1 MNPYRDDQPS
11 RAPTPAPLGV
21 SVVITT
27 FNRAHV
33 LPRALDSVL
42 AQRLPDGF
50 AYEAIVVD
58 NNSTD
63 ETRAIVERYREAHPE
78 RLRYVFEPN
87 PGPSHGRNAGVEV
100 ARAPIVAFTD
110 DDNIVDGDWVQT
122 AKSLLDSHPHVAAI
136 GGKVLAQWTS
146 AAPAWL
152 NREHWSPLAILDYG
166 DQPFLLSR
174 ADPRCL
180 LTANLAIRRDVF
192 QRIGGFSP
200 EYPRCQDHELLI
212 RLWRA
217 GEVAL
222 YSPALLVWSH
232 IDPERLTKPYHRWW
246 NSQHGFHM
254 ARMRLLEIIDS
265 HGRLLQEPTP
275 AARLYGVP
283 GFIYLDALKE
293 VMRCAR
299 AFVCGRRS
307 SAWLHEQRA
316 RYLVA
321 YISRLVREHFTIRNS
336 LPEIATFVWFHV
348 ARLAARARMSS
359 GRLIFVHLA
368 LAVLVGMSAYDI
380 KTGQEHWPFSPYPM
394 FAEVDERPTLT
405 ALRLFGVTDEV
416 PPRLIALREDALI
429 APFDQCRLTTAF
441 SQAYSDPERRELL
454 TELLDDSLRRY
465 ESRRL
470 AALHQ
475 GPPLHAIR
483 LYSMEWSLDRAAR
496 NVDAPEG
503 QRLLAQVDWRRRP
516 LQPPSDAGRLPLN

>member
-1 MNPYRDDQPS
+1 MKSFRDDHQS
-11 RAPTPAPLGV
+11 RAPTAASLGV
-21 SVVITT
+21 SVVIST
-27 FNRAHV
+27 FNRAHL
-33 LPRALDSVL
+33 LPRALESL
-42 AQRLPDGF
+42 LSQRVPDGF

-58 NNSTD
+58 NNCTD
-63 ETRAIVERYREAHPE
+63 DTRAIVERYRQAHPE

-110 DDNIVDGDWVQT
+110 DDNIVDSDWVQM
-122 AKSLLDSHPHVAAI
+122 AKRLLDAHPHVAAV
-136 GGKVLAQWTS
+136 GGKVLARWPS
-146 AAPAWL
+146 AVPAWL
-152 NREHWSPLAILDYG
+152 DREHWSPLAILDYG
-166 DQPFLLSR
+166 DQPFLVST

-180 LTANLAIRRDVF
+180 LTANLAIRRNVLH
-192 QRIGGFSP
+192 RVGGFSP
-200 EYPRCQDHELLI
+200 EYPRSQDHELLI

-217 GEVAL
+217 GELAL

-246 NSQHGFHM
+246 VSQNGFHS
-254 ARMRLLEIIDS
+254 AHMRLLESIDS
-265 HGRLLQEPTP
+265 HGRLLPEPTP

-283 GFIYLDALKE
+283 GFVYRDALQELK
-293 VMRCAR
+293 RWAG
-299 AFVCGRRS
+299 AFLCGRRS

-336 LPEIATFVWFHV
+336 LPEIATFVWFHL
-348 ARLAARARMSS
+348 ARRAALARMSS
-359 GRLIFVHLA
+359 GRLVFVHLV

-405 ALRLFGVTDEV
+405 ALRLFGLTDEV
-416 PPRLIALREDALI
+416 PPRQIPLREDVLI

-441 SQAYSDPERRELL
+441 SQAYSDPERRDRL

-483 LYSMEWSLDRAAR
+483 LYSMEWSLDPDAN
-496 NVDAPEG
+496 NVDAPEV
-503 QRLLAQVDWRRRP
+503 QRLIAQVAWRRP
-516 LQPPSDAGRLPLN
+516 LRPPADAGQLPLN